1 MIKPL
6 LFIFLWLIVFI
17 TSSPSEAQVE
27 SVPESKWLGLEIEN
41 TRTSDE
47 LNLNHFSFNYRKH
60 RRNLFFPFSNE
71 KEKSEDVGVAMDYFE
86 GQLST
91 LKFNSLRILGLLA
104 RKSSRNF
111 LIETYLGGQYFKSEQ
126 LESSMATPG
135 VSIYYQVPQKLLLQS
150 HLDRFYLA
158 QDGFL
163 TGPLS
168 DGTNA
173 WRWKPSATYFLNERF
188 RFLIRPELDFISDG
202 NKRFYSDFAL
212 MYGISSWPR
221 WIWVGLGAEY
231 LSNSITG
238 NYWSP
243 SLFKS
248 YGLRFELNSEIS
260 KGFSGIIG
268 LNYNQIQEQENL
280 WGSGHYLNLG
290 LAYGDRNSSNIN
302 FSYIHIQSVQSNN
315 EWKSNS
321 FALNW
326 NYFF

>member
-6 LFIFLWLIVFI
+6 LFIVLCLIVFL

-60 RRNLFFPFSNE
+60 RRNLFFPFANE

-126 LESSMATPG
+126 TESSMATPG

-163 TGPLS
+163 NGPLS

-173 WRWKPSATYFLNERF
+173 WRWNPSATYFLNERF

-268 LNYNQIQEQENL
+268 LNYNQIQEKENP

-290 LAYGDRNSSNIN
+290 LAYGDRNSSNLN
-302 FSYIHIQSVQSNN
+302 FSYFHIQSVQSNN
-315 EWKSNS
+315 EWKSNT